1 MTEQV
6 VVTLGGLE
14 EISVSLAEGEGG
26 IEGEGGGKEQ
36 KKNGI
41 CMAVYNHCTCFSK
54 FISIRTANNT

>member
-14 EISVSLAEGEGG
+14 EISVYLAEGEGG

-36 KKNGI
+36 KENGI

-54 FISIRTANNT
+54 FISIRTTNNT